1 MCSEFRHILGSE
13 QGPHRWQRP
22 VNRANG
28 LQDNVPAPHIGALFE
43 QPLERLFAESLT
55 GLRQGT
61 VREQGIIGQPF
72 CTDVEAPSDL
82 GDGSL
87 RKKAI
92 PDEPPRPYQ
101 KVSGVGG

>member
-1 MCSEFRHILGSE
+1 MVFRITF
-13 QGPHRWQRP
+13 PP
-22 VNRANG
+22 
-28 LQDNVPAPHIGALFE
+28 PHIGALFE

-82 GDGSL
+82 GDGL
-87 RKKAI
+87 IAEKGH
-92 PDEPPRPYQ
+92 PHDEPQDHIRR
-101 KVSGVGG
+101 

>member
-1 MCSEFRHILGSE
+1 MVFRITF
-13 QGPHRWQRP
+13 P
-22 VNRANG
+22 
-28 LQDNVPAPHIGALFE
+28 PHIGALFE
-43 QPLERLFAESLT
+43 QPLERLFAESPT

-82 GDGSL
+82 GDRSL
-87 RKKAI
+87 RKKGH
-92 PDEPPRPYQ
+92 PHDEPQPYQ

>member
-1 MCSEFRHILGSE
+1 MVFRITF
-13 QGPHRWQRP
+13 PP
-22 VNRANG
+22 
-28 LQDNVPAPHIGALFE
+28 PHIGALFE

-72 CTDVEAPSDL
+72 CTDIEAPSDPEM
-82 GDGSL
+82 GSL
-87 RKKAI
+87 QEKAI
-92 PDEPPRPYQ
+92 PRRATRPYQ